1 MKVEVF
7 IAFIL
12 YHEMIN
18 LSRTIFYRREIQ
30 NKCRV
35 MQESGINPEGE

>member
-18 LSRTIFYRREIQ
+18 LSSLFFTDEF
-30 NKCRV
+30 CH
-35 MQESGINPEGE
+35 